1 MAEGGILACAEDLRS
16 KPEDRT
22 ALRRWPG
29 RMGWQGKY
37 LRLLLNNTRSAMA
50 VAPHGT
56 QEIMAEIVALG
67 VESAKVQEMIRGL
80 E

>member
-1 MAEGGILACAEDLRS
+1 
-16 KPEDRT
+16 
-22 ALRRWPG
+22 
-29 RMGWQGKY
+29 MGWQGKY
-37 LRLLLNNTRSAMA
+37 LQLLLSNTRSAAA
-50 VAPHGT
+50 VARRGT